1 MLENNRTPLYQI
13 YYSYKNKIYMVQ
25 VKDESKNLSGSIK
38 MRPARYM
45 IKKAYED
52 KLISKYTTICEV
64 TSGNMGIALATVAKE
79 YGNKVIICMPK
90 FMSKERIEILNSLDV
105 ELILTDSFEEAFKKS
120 EELEKREDVYL
131 TKQFEN
137 INNALSYKDFC
148 MELEQ
153 QTKDLPGVVF
163 GVGTGGTINGIGH
176 YLKEKYNS
184 VIIALEPLQTLI
196 LSTGISHGYHRI
208 EGLSDGFVPK
218 LYPKKIVDKII
229 SVDDNDAICMAQKLK
244 KELGLNVG
252 ISSGANFLG
261 AVLSNVDKI
270 ITVFPDDDTKYYST
284 DLANESLKSD
294 IVDEIKLLYFD
305 IKK

>member
-1 MLENNRTPLYQI
+1 MYFIKCILYLLVICIMVFFIGRLFPRRWINENKFPFK
-13 YYSYKNKIYMVQ
+13 SYHWEKNGKIYD
-25 VKDESKNLSGSIK
+25 KL
-38 MRPARYM
+38 A
-45 IKKAYED
+45 IKKWKT
-52 KLISKYTTICEV
+52 KLPDASIV
-64 TSGNMGIALATVAKE
+64 L
-79 YGNKVIICMPK
+79 
-90 FMSKERIEILNSLDV
+90 
-105 ELILTDSFEEAFKKS
+105 
-120 EELEKREDVYL
+120 
-131 TKQFEN
+131 
-137 INNALSYKDFC
+137 
-148 MELEQ
+148 
-153 QTKDLPGVVF
+153 
-163 GVGTGGTINGIGH
+163 
-176 YLKEKYNS
+176 
-184 VIIALEPLQTLI
+184 
-196 LSTGISHGYHRI
+196 HRI
-208 EGLSDGFVPK
+208 IPK